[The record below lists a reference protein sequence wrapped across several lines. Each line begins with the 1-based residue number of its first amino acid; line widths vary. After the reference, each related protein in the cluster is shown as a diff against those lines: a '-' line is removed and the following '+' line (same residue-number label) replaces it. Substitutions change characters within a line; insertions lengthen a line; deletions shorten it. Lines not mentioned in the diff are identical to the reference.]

1 MVDFDRL
8 KARIK
13 SERLVGA
20 IGIEAVVALRKLGVE
35 PVYAY
40 GVTEAA
46 IEAAKSGL
54 FPVILCVD
62 EETPGLIGKLGMEN
76 IDYELTDLR
85 KDQGDTD
92 T

>member
-1 MVDFDRL
+1 MVAFDRL

-13 SERLVGA
+13 SERLVCG

-35 PVYAY
+35 PAYAY

-54 FPVILCVD
+54 SPVILCVD
-62 EETPGLIGKLGMEN
+62 EETPRLISKLGIEN

-85 KDQGDTD
+85 KNQN
-92 T
+92 